1 MPFFRVNYIDFKLL
15 QRNFQEKFKN
25 TWQLLKNIVSLQPN
39 FENRFKTK
47 DMSRIC
53 QLTGK
58 TAMGGNNVSHSNA
71 KTPRQFK
78 VNLKRKRFFVP
89 ETGEWVTLRV
99 STSAIKNINKK
110 GIFACMKEAKANGV
124 LA

>member
-1 MPFFRVNYIDFKLL
+1 MH
-15 QRNFQEKFKN
+15 
-25 TWQLLKNIVSLQPN
+25 PN

-110 GIFACMKEAKANGV
+110 GIFACMKEAKANGI
-124 LA
+124 LAL

>member
-1 MPFFRVNYIDFKLL
+1 
-15 QRNFQEKFKN
+15 
-25 TWQLLKNIVSLQPN
+25 
-39 FENRFKTK
+39 
-47 DMSRIC
+47 MSRIC

-58 TAMGGNNVSHSNA
+58 KAITGNKVSHSNA
-71 KTPRQFK
+71 KSRRQFK

-110 GIFACMKEAKANGV
+110 GIFACLKEAKEKGV
-124 LA
+124 LAG

>member
-1 MPFFRVNYIDFKLL
+1 
-15 QRNFQEKFKN
+15 
-25 TWQLLKNIVSLQPN
+25 
-39 FENRFKTK
+39 
-47 DMSRIC
+47 MSRIC

-58 TAMGGNNVSHSNA
+58 KAMGGNNVSHSNM
-71 KTPRQFK
+71 KTRRQFK

-99 STSAIKNINKK
+99 STSTIKNINKK
-110 GIFACMKEAKANGV
+110 GIFACLQDAKENGI

>member
-1 MPFFRVNYIDFKLL
+1 
-15 QRNFQEKFKN
+15 
-25 TWQLLKNIVSLQPN
+25 
-39 FENRFKTK
+39 
-47 DMSRIC
+47 MSRIC

-58 TAMGGNNVSHSNA
+58 KAIGGNKVSHSNM
-71 KTPRQFK
+71 KTRRQFK

-110 GIFACMKEAKANGV
+110 GILACLKDAKNKGA